1 MLNFGRS
8 DIGIVLFDFFLGLF
22 YEVAVALVIFRQSMA
37 IAVGTVTGFA
47 AEAKESYLFVAG
59 EAARMIGLAWSWL
72 FGNFENFEILHF
84 LFDAFLLLVLSE
96 WRARYL

>member
-1 MLNFGRS
+1 LLNFGGS
-8 DIGIVLFDFFLGLF
+8 DIGIVLSYFFLGLF
-22 YEVAVALVIFRQSMA
+22 YEIAVALVVFRQSMA
-37 IAVGTVTGFA
+37 IAVGAVTRFA

-72 FGNFENFEILHF
+72 FGDLGNFEILHF